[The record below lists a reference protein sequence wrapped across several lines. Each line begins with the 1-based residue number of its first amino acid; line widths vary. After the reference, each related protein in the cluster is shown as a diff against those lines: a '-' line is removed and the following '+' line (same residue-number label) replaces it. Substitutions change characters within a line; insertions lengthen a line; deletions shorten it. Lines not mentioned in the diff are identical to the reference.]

1 MKYLFWDIDGTLL
14 LTGGAGANA
23 MLDVIKEHYFLKDF
37 KFQKS
42 LAGRTDSEIIKEAVL
57 QIKGHFHAADA
68 ASLLIRYHMAL
79 PKYLNRYQGYV
90 LPHVQKTLDYFSHL
104 DSQFTNC
111 LLTGNTKTAAKLKL
125 SHYQLDQ
132 YFDFNRS
139 VFGELSED
147 RTELAKI
154 AWQRFYVRDPEIST
168 KDFIFIGDTPNDV
181 LCANAIDAKCLV
193 VLTGSHYKPED
204 FQEVKPWKILQTLP
218 ENPAELQKLFEKA

>member
-79 PKYLNRYQGYV
+79 PKYLNCYQGYV
-90 LPHVQKTLDYFSHL
+90 LPHVQKLWIIFPILTVSLPTACLQVIPKRPPSSSSLTINWTSTLIL
-104 DSQFTNC
+104 
-111 LLTGNTKTAAKLKL
+111 TAA
-125 SHYQLDQ
+125 
-132 YFDFNRS
+132 F
-139 VFGELSED
+139 
-147 RTELAKI
+147 LA
-154 AWQRFYVRDPEIST
+154 
-168 KDFIFIGDTPNDV
+168 N
-181 LCANAIDAKCLV
+181 
-193 VLTGSHYKPED
+193 
-204 FQEVKPWKILQTLP
+204 
-218 ENPAELQKLFEKA
+218 